1 MQNLNRWLDGNLF
14 LFSLSV
20 MFNSL
25 WPHGLEHARLPC
37 PFPSPKVLLK
47 LTFIELVM
55 PSNHLILCCSLLL
68 LPSIFPSIRIFFFF
82 FYNELAVHISW
93 PKNIRVSASA
103 SVLPMN
109 NQGWF
114 PLRLTDLI
122 SWQSMRFSRVFSN
135 IGVWK
140 DQFLQ
145 HQSCFSSSILWK
157 LQSCFISMLIFRVCD
172 SQKQSVQYQDIPESS
187 NPLDTFLSPYC

>member
-1 MQNLNRWLDGNLF
+1 MSQ
-14 LFSLSV
+14 FSCLVASD
-20 MFNSL
+20 SL
-25 WPHGLEHARLPC
+25 RPHGLQHGRLPC
-37 PFPSPKVLLK
+37 PSPTPRACSDSCPLSRWCHPTISSSVVPFYSCLTSFPASGSFPVSWLFPSGGK
-47 LTFIELVM
+47 
-55 PSNHLILCCSLLL
+55 
-68 LPSIFPSIRIFFFF
+68 SIG
-82 FYNELAVHISW
+82 
-93 PKNIRVSASA
+93 VSALT

-187 NPLDTFLSPYC
+187 NPLDTFFSPYC

>member
-114 PLRLTDLI
+114 RLGLTIFI
-122 SWQSMRFSRVFSN
+122 SLLFKGLSKVFSRITFWKHQFFSA
-135 IGVWK
+135 
-140 DQFLQ
+140 
-145 HQSCFSSSILWK
+145 
-157 LQSCFISMLIFRVCD
+157 
-172 SQKQSVQYQDIPESS
+172 
-187 NPLDTFLSPYC
+187 